1 MNVKILIVGSTGKL
15 GSKLLSYMYKNNIP
29 AYGIT
34 CFKNIKKINKQ
45 KKIYSIKNI
54 YILSNSDDK
63 KKFYKILEKK
73 INIIYFL
80 DFSSLSLKYLNYFL
94 KYNQNSIIAVANKEM
109 LIAGGKLL
117 QSKIKKTN
125 NSFIPLDSEH
135 FSLLN
140 SNVNKKNIQK
150 IYITASGGPF
160 YFNKDV
166 NFKNVSS
173 KKVLSH
179 PKWKMGN
186 NNLIDSSN
194 FINKILEIFEL
205 SHIFNIPLNKIDF
218 LISRE
223 AFIHSIIHYSDNT
236 ISINCFSNNMLIT
249 LIKPLSKYFNI
260 KPFTFKQKYL
270 NTKNLN
276 IIRPNDK
283 RFKIFSY
290 KKRLLNLSHSE
301 QIKLMIV
308 NNSAHK
314 LYLSNKLKYNEIIK
328 YIMKEILIN
337 RKEINLN
344 SFNSIFKYISVYNNY
359 YKTNV

>member
-15 GSKLLSYMYKNNIP
+15 GSKLLGYMHKNDIQT
-29 AYGIT
+29 YCIT
-34 CFKNIKKINKQ
+34 CFQNIKKLNFQ
-45 KKIYSIKNI
+45 KKKYSIKKSFV
-54 YILSNSDDK
+54 LSHSEDQKN
-63 KKFYKILEKK
+63 FYKTLEK
-73 INIIYFL
+73 NIQLVYFL
-80 DFSSLSLKYLNYFL
+80 DYSSLSLKYINHFL
-94 KYNQNSIIAVANKEM
+94 KFNQNSIIAIANKEM
-109 LIAGGKLL
+109 IIAGGKVL

-125 NSFIPLDSEH
+125 NHFIPLDSEH

-140 SNVNKKNIQK
+140 SNIYETNIQK
-150 IYITASGGPF
+150 IFITASGGPF
-160 YFNKDV
+160 YFNKGI
-166 NFKNVSS
+166 NLKTVSN

-179 PKWKMGN
+179 PKWKMGK

-205 SHIFNIPLNKIDF
+205 SYIFDISLDKIDF

-249 LIKPLSKYFNI
+249 LIKPLTSFFDLKPLKFNQKYFNS
-260 KPFTFKQKYL
+260 
-270 NTKNLN
+270 KNLN
-276 IIRPNDK
+276 ILKPKDT
-283 RFKIFSY
+283 RFEIFQY
-290 KKRLLNLSHSE
+290 KKNLMNLSHSE

-314 LYLSNKLKYNEIIK
+314 LYLSNKLKYSEMIK
-328 YIMKEILIN
+328 YIMSEIYKD
-337 RKEINLN
+337 RTFSNLN
-344 SFNSIFKYISVYNNY
+344 SIKSILKFISSYNNL